1 MSASASASR
10 RQDQEASEEELVS
23 PSEKSQSPT
32 STSRRRSTR
41 AAALKANRAS
51 AKQARS
57 EDSPVDENVNG
68 NEDESESESEYEG
81 KDEDERE
88 DTRSE
93 IDLESESG
101 NREEGIL
108 SNSEGERWL
117 KVGEPFPWEEVE
129 WYLDES
135 IEEDMRTHL
144 GKRIDKMKGSQTLD
158 PEQADLLLINPHP
171 NRINHDRSKHLCGLG
186 HVQRKLA
193 RVIPYDWLSKCYFTK
208 HVEPP
213 PSPSVQ
219 PIFLEEKGKGLRVAV
234 LKLGEGVDGD
244 KLRRS
249 VMVDLETN
257 GAMIVSSPINA
268 DVVILPPSHPYITT
282 PPKQDE
288 LKHIIWRTPDWVREK
303 IKMARHVPKS
313 KANPKLS
320 KGESRS
326 NDKSNPKTRPNLK
339 SVKSKSAVNR
349 GRSRSDSSD
358 DSESDSEELG
368 PSQRRTTS
376 RTEFTPSDRDFLARW
391 LAYHRPD
398 QVGRTTRSLYK
409 RLEVNIILSPPLCI
423 IYIFN
428 KNSLSHPFFKHA
440 SRHPHSAWHEHF
452 KRNRSKLGMD
462 GKVLED
468 LVDEY
473 VDKGI
478 DRRLKTRMERK
489 GKGKEKP
496 TAGKLREEENDEGS
510 EYEDDDGP
518 ETRTAEKK
526 GGEKRKIVRGARKVT
541 SPTKLGDGNAMQ
553 HSERSHSEIPVVN
566 DNPEDENADLRVE
579 VGDENSDGHGNDP
592 EGGNQHQDVDPLQ
605 VDHTNNGDQGEDEN
619 MDKHVT
625 GQEEVVVASGRE
637 DLEVVIEASEASFQT
652 TSNESGLME
661 NPAIEGVS
669 DASHEGNEAEV
680 DQDGN
685 EKEGRKIKG
694 RNEVKL
700 VHVRSLQ
707 GEGEEEA
714 VGTQRRSKRLR
725 RV

>member
-10 RQDQEASEEELVS
+10 RQDQETSEEELVS

-32 STSRRRSTR
+32 FTSRRRSTR

-158 PEQADLLLINPHP
+158 PGQADLLLINPHP

-268 DVVILPPSHPYITT
+268 EVVILPPSHPYNTT

-288 LKHIIWRTPDWVREK
+288 LKHITWHTPDWVREK
-303 IKMARHVPKS
+303 IEIARHAPKS

-320 KGESRS
+320 KGESKS
-326 NDKSNPKTRPNLK
+326 NDKSKPKKRPSLK
-339 SVKSKSAVNR
+339 PVKSKSAVNR
-349 GRSRSDSSD
+349 GRSKRDSSGE
-358 DSESDSEELG
+358 SESDSEDFG

-409 RLEVNIILSPPLCI
+409 RLERYSP
-423 IYIFN
+423 
-428 KNSLSHPFFKHA
+428 SHPFFKHA

-478 DRRLKTRMERK
+478 DRRLTTRMERK
-489 GKGKEKP
+489 GKGKEKA
-496 TAGKLREEENDEGS
+496 TANKVRENENDEGS
-510 EYEDDDGP
+510 EYEDNDA
-518 ETRTAEKK
+518 AEIRAVRKK
-526 GGEKRKIVRGARKVT
+526 GGEKRKIVRSARKVT
-541 SPTKLGDGNAMQ
+541 SPTELRDGNAT
-553 HSERSHSEIPVVN
+553 HNSERGHSEIPVVN
-566 DNPEDENADLRVE
+566 DNPEDENADLREE
-579 VGDENSDGHGNDP
+579 VGEEDTDGHGDEP
-592 EGGNQHQDVDPLQ
+592 DGGNQHQDVDPLQ
-605 VDHTNNGDQGEDEN
+605 VDHTNNGDQDEDEN
-619 MDKHVT
+619 MNKHVL

-637 DLEVVIEASEASFQT
+637 DLEVVIEASEGSSQT
-652 TSNESGLME
+652 STNESKLME
-661 NPAIEGVS
+661 NPAIEGYS
-669 DASHEGNEAEV
+669 DASYKGNEAEV
-680 DQDGN
+680 AQDGN
-685 EKEGRKIKG
+685 ETEGREIKG
-694 RNEVKL
+694 RNEVKF
-700 VHVRSLQ
+700 VNVRFLQ

>member
-88 DTRSE
+88 DARSE

-158 PEQADLLLINPHP
+158 PGQADLLLINPHP

-268 DVVILPPSHPYITT
+268 EVVILPPSHPYNTT

-288 LKHIIWRTPDWVREK
+288 LKHITWHTPDWVREK
-303 IKMARHVPKS
+303 IEIARHAPKS

-320 KGESRS
+320 KEADLKEIAVVKVKVIQKTSDLVREGQLRGEFIR
-326 NDKSNPKTRPNLK
+326 
-339 SVKSKSAVNR
+339 A
-349 GRSRSDSSD
+349 
-358 DSESDSEELG
+358 
-368 PSQRRTTS
+368 
-376 RTEFTPSDRDFLARW
+376 F
-391 LAYHRPD
+391 
-398 QVGRTTRSLYK
+398 
-409 RLEVNIILSPPLCI
+409 PPLLPRKTNDR
-423 IYIFN
+423 Y
-428 KNSLSHPFFKHA
+428 SPSHPFFKHA

-478 DRRLKTRMERK
+478 DRRLTIRMERK
-489 GKGKEKP
+489 GKGKEKA
-496 TAGKLREEENDEGS
+496 TANKVKENENDEGS
-510 EYEDDDGP
+510 EYEDNDA
-518 ETRTAEKK
+518 AEIRAVRKK
-526 GGEKRKIVRGARKVT
+526 GGEKRKIVRSARKVT
-541 SPTKLGDGNAMQ
+541 SPTELRDGNAT
-553 HSERSHSEIPVVN
+553 HNSERGHSEIPVVN
-566 DNPEDENADLRVE
+566 DNPEDENADLREE
-579 VGDENSDGHGNDP
+579 VGEEDTDGHGDEP
-592 EGGNQHQDVDPLQ
+592 DGGNQHQDVDPLQ
-605 VDHTNNGDQGEDEN
+605 VDHTNNGDQDEDEN
-619 MDKHVT
+619 MNKHVL

-637 DLEVVIEASEASFQT
+637 DLEVVIEASEGSSQT
-652 TSNESGLME
+652 STNESKLME
-661 NPAIEGVS
+661 NPAIEGYS
-669 DASHEGNEAEV
+669 DASYKGNEAEV
-680 DQDGN
+680 AQDGN
-685 EKEGRKIKG
+685 ETEGREIKG
-694 RNEVKL
+694 RNEVKF
-700 VHVRSLQ
+700 VNVRFLQ